1 MADTLRL
8 RKLQQQPAHVERL
21 LETLVLRATLV
32 SDSAYQIRD
41 VASLPVD
48 LRRIALRAISN
59 GQTWTCWV
67 DGIHTRLFTGEMSLA
82 LSRERG
88 RPVMQVEFYD
98 DDGLKDSG
106 PWIADAD
113 GKWQRLS

>member
-1 MADTLRL
+1 M
-8 RKLQQQPAHVERL
+8 
-21 LETLVLRATLV
+21 LVLRATLV

-41 VASLPVD
+41 VASVPVE
-48 LRRIALRAISN
+48 LRRIALRAIRK
-59 GQTWTCWV
+59 GQAWTCWV
-67 DGIHTRLFTGEMSLA
+67 DLNHTWLFTGEMPLA

-106 PWIADAD
+106 LWMSDAD
-113 GKWQRLS
+113 GKWQRL